1 MGQNSTLSRF
11 LLAFAAGFF
20 AVLIF
25 HQGMLAL
32 LHAVNLTP
40 RAPFPTTPTPPLGI
54 PQIWSSAFWG
64 GIWGIVFAAIVS
76 RFRQDTRYWV
86 TALIFGA
93 IAPTLVAWFVVAPLK
108 NQPIAGGFQPASMLT
123 GLLVNGAWG
132 IGTALLLALLLKL
145 IANRGG
151 FGDDRNR
158 PL

>member
-1 MGQNSTLSRF
+1 MSQNSALSRF
-11 LLAFAAGFF
+11 LLAFVAGFF

-32 LHAVNLTP
+32 LHAVNFTP
-40 RAPFPTTPTPPLGI
+40 RGPFPTTPIPPFGI
-54 PQIWSSAFWG
+54 PQIWSLAFWG
-64 GIWGIVFAAIVS
+64 GVWGIVFAAIFP
-76 RFRQDTRYWV
+76 RLRQDTRYWI
-86 TALIFGA
+86 TALLFSA

-108 NQPIAGGFQPASMLT
+108 NQPIAGDFQPATILT

-132 IGTALLLALLLKL
+132 IGTALLLALLLRL
-145 IANRGG
+145 LLNSGA